1 MKFGLDQLQE
11 LVRSYLNNRY
21 QEETSIARGEEQL
34 DMKTDDKMAVKLDM
48 ELDMKISHGRARE
61 EREACARGEE
71 EVQAGPE
78 PDFQFSSKKPDDTPV
93 TWREYEAL
101 RDHLSRELR
110 VTTETF
116 DTEIQGVNLKIRTM
130 VQQQPQHP
138 FDEDGSVNGDNA
150 DAAAA
155 QGMGRGV
162 GRGLPRGVNRGFV
175 EIGARRVPLQQDD
188 GLGKP
193 KFSIPRFEGGTDVEE
208 YLTWELKI
216 ERLWRLHPDYTE
228 DKKIKLASS
237 EFDGYALRW
246 WDALVQNRE
255 EDGELPIVT
264 WRTMKA
270 AMRARFVPT
279 NYLRS
284 VFDKLTQLKQ
294 GVLTVDAYYMEMEML
309 MQRARVR
316 ESLEM
321 TMQRFL
327 NGLKFNIKGIV
338 RHHKYATMNELLHHA
353 REAESQL
360 AEEAQQRGRATG
372 AGRYTPRP
380 PPSTAPSTRP
390 TDVPSSSSKPVS
402 NVSHTKKPVPA
413 ASGTGSSMST
423 ARNRDMVCHTC
434 GGKGHFKK
442 DCPNRKVMII
452 NEDNEYETGDDADPD
467 GPEDDDYDS
476 DSFDAYPSEAQT
488 IVVSQRVLNV
498 QPSASTQRCNLFQTK
513 ALVGPDK
520 ACKVIID
527 GGSCRNLASKELC
540 AKLKLK
546 YLPHPHPYYI
556 QWLSNNGEMKVS
568 HMVRVDF
575 EIGPYK
581 DSIDFDVVPMT
592 EFGDVFPEEV
602 PAGLPPLRGIEHQID
617 LIPGASLPNRAPYRT
632 NPEETKEIQKQVQ
645 ALLDKGYIRISLSP
659 CAVPVILVPKK
670 DGTWRMCVD
679 CRAINNITIRY
690 RHPIPRLEDMLDE
703 LSGAA
708 VFSKIDLRSG
718 YHQIRMKEGDEWK
731 TAFKTKFG
739 LYEWLVMPFG
749 LTNAPST
756 FMRLMNHVLRE
767 FIGKFVVVYFD
778 DILIYSRNE
787 SDHTIHIRHVLQV
800 LRDNKLYGNLEK
812 CTFCKDKVIF
822 LGYVVSQHGVE
833 VDESKIEAI
842 QNWPTPMNVSQV
854 RSFHGLAGFYRR
866 FVPNFSTIAAPLNDL
881 TKKGVVFEWGAAQD
895 HAFDELKRL
904 LTSAPLLALP
914 DFNKQ
919 FEIECDAS
927 GIGIGGVLMQEGRP
941 IAYFSEKLS
950 GAKLNY
956 PIYDKELYAL
966 IRVLEVWQH
975 YLWPKEFIIH
985 SDHEALK
992 YLKAQST
999 LHKRLAKWVEF
1010 IESFPY
1016 IIKHKK
1022 GKDNIVA
1029 DALSRKNMLLTQLDV
1044 KIPGLEILCDL
1055 YATDHDFAEPYRLC
1069 ALGKAWEKYHIHD
1082 GFLFRA
1088 NKLCV
1093 PESSV
1098 RLLLLQE
1105 SHAGGL
1111 MGHFGRE
1118 KTLLMLADHFYWP
1131 KMRRDVDRYVKRC
1144 ITCNKSKSK
1153 LKPHGL
1159 YTPLP
1164 APTTPWE
1171 DISMDF
1177 VLGLPRTKRG
1187 HDSIFVVV
1195 DRFSKMSHFIA
1206 CHKSDDASHIAN
1218 LFFRE
1223 IVRLHGVPKTIVSDR
1238 DVKFMSYFW
1247 KTLWRKLGTKLLFST
1262 TCHPQTDGQTEVVN
1276 RTLSQLLR
1284 SMIKKNLKEW
1294 EECLPHVEF
1303 AYNRAVHSTTE
1314 LCPFEVVY
1322 GFKPITPLDLLPL
1335 PIHERVNMEASKRAD
1350 FVKKIHVKT
1359 KELIEKKGKSNAAR
1373 KNMKR
1378 KEMLF
1383 KPGDLVWV
1391 HFRKDRFPQL
1401 RKSKL
1406 KPRGAGPYKVL
1417 AKINDNAYSID
1428 LPEDEFGVSNSFNV
1442 ADLTPYDGE
1451 DLGAGRG
1458 RRSIYSKSKQYFASK
1473 LATSTPTTS
1482 VKPSASSTP
1491 SKQPSI
1497 QSRMKQTVSST
1508 ASSKASTGPS
1518 NVTCFKCG
1526 TQGHKSFE
1534 CKNTKVMI
1542 TMENGDIETL
1552 SEGEYEA
1559 LVQAA
1564 VANEEDYDEE
1574 SGEDPLL
1581 CTHDPSPSLVVT
1593 RVLTT
1598 QPQAMEDQRCNIF
1611 QTRAGIGGKSIK
1623 VIIDGGSCHNLASTE
1638 LCEKLNLTLR
1648 KHPHPYHVQ
1657 WLSDK
1662 GNVKIQH
1669 TVTVNFKIGPYEDTV
1684 ECDVVPMTVC
1694 HMLLGRPWQFDKKA
1708 IHDGFSNAY
1717 TFKVKDKKFELRP
1730 MTPSQI
1736 IADNAKAL
1744 ARAQHHIHHSELRGE
1759 GATHQKES
1767 ERHHPHMSER
1777 KSVLLTTKSEWREEF
1792 QDVFPDELPH
1802 GLPPLRGI
1810 EHRID
1815 LIPGA
1820 PLPNRAAYR
1829 TNPEDTKEIQR
1840 QIQDLLAKGY
1850 VRESLSPCAVP
1861 VILVPKPDE
1870 TQRMCM
1876 DCRPINAITV
1886 RYRHPIPRLDDML
1899 DELSGAT
1906 IFSKIDLRSGYH
1918 QIRMAIGDEW
1928 KTAFKTKLGLYEWLV
1943 MPFGL
1948 SNAPSTFMRLMN
1960 HILRPLIGK
1969 SVVVYF
1975 DDILIYSKNLEDH
1988 VQHVREVLCIL
1999 RHEKL
2004 FANLP
2009 KCHFAQNKLVF
2020 LGFVVSANGIEV
2032 DSSKVEAIHNW
2043 PTPTNVGQVRS
2054 FHGLAGFYRRFVKD
2068 FSTIACPLNELTK
2081 KNVPFV
2087 WGKAQQKAF
2096 DELKKRLTEAPL
2108 LALPDFA
2115 KTFEIECDASG
2126 LGIGGVLMQNG
2137 KPVAYYSEKLDGARL
2152 NYPIY
2157 DKELYALY
2165 LKSQHNLNKRH
2176 AKWVEFIESFP
2187 YVIKYKKGKENVV
2200 ADALS
2205 RKITLLLTRL
2215 EFHIL
2220 GLEEIK
2226 ELYPSDVFFGPIFAK
2241 CSVDHGFDDFYLH
2254 DGYLFKANKICI
2266 PESSLRKLLLQES
2279 HGGGLMGHF
2288 GREKTYAMLS
2298 THYYWPRMYRDVER
2312 LCRRCTTCLQ
2322 AKSTSNPYG
2331 LYMPLPIPYAPWSDI
2346 SMDFVLG
2353 LPRTKHGHDSIFV
2366 VVDRF
2371 SKMAHFIPCHKSD
2384 DASHIASLFFREVVR
2399 LHGIPASIVSD
2410 RDVKFMSYLWKS
2422 LMAKFGVKLLFSSSS
2437 HPQTDGQT
2445 EVVNRSL
2452 STLLRTLVKT
2462 NLKSWEDCLP
2472 HAEFAYNRAKHSTTA
2487 RSPFMVVYGF
2497 EPPTA
2502 LDILPL
2508 PLHER
2513 TNMDFDERTTA
2524 IKKLHEETRATIQE
2538 HVLRQANRLN
2548 AKKKERVFEEGDLV
2562 WIHLRKERFPQER
2575 NSKLKP
2581 RGDGP
2586 FKVLKRI
2593 NNNAYVIDIPTSK
2606 YKAHQDPGE
2615 DETPWPREG
2624 EEQQDLEMNMEPK
2637 PTSPEER
2644 QGRKGRWPVQDPV
2657 RPAPRPDAP
2666 VTGPV
2671 NRAQTGQ
2678 APSYRTTTGPR
2689 TGFLAEA
2696 RLATGRPD
2704 P

>member
-1 MKFGLDQLQE
+1 MQFSLLGRGKDKIVGVDNMGLGIFYDDDSHTVRPLPTMAPPESWRTLSVAVDGVGAKDHGSVYVIDADPLQDLPGQPVHQLMHVHDEENWAWHSLPPPPYAHAPGSCKDGGSRTEITSCHAVAVPSKSTATTPSSGCPPRAVASWLDRARHVWTKAGGGCCLPGTSPRCTGAQPGSGSRPRTAATCAGPTWTPPPTRTGHRRRTMCGRDLRCPRGTTSSSH
-11 LVRSYLNNRY
+11 LVYLGGGRFCVAKVFDEDEDKCFAMFTGVAWSWRASTY
-21 QEETSIARGEEQL
+21 EEETSIARGEEQL
-34 DMKTDDKMAVKLDM
+34 DVKMDVKLDM

-78 PDFQFSSKKPDDTPV
+78 PD
-93 TWREYEAL
+93 
-101 RDHLSRELR
+101 
-110 VTTETF
+110 
-116 DTEIQGVNLKIRTM
+116 
-130 VQQQPQHP
+130 
-138 FDEDGSVNGDNA
+138 DEDPELEDDAHNA
-150 DAAAA
+150 RGAPR
-155 QGMGRGV
+155 GHRPRGWVPLGRNGRG
-162 GRGLPRGVNRGFV
+162 
-175 EIGARRVPLQQDD
+175 QDEED
-188 GLGKP
+188 GLD
-193 KFSIPRFEGGTDVEE
+193 R
-208 YLTWELKI
+208 
-216 ERLWRLHPDYTE
+216 
-228 DKKIKLASS
+228 KIKLASS

-246 WDALVQNRE
+246 WDSLVRNLD
-255 EDGELPIVT
+255 EDGAQPIRT
-264 WRTMKA
+264 WRAMKE
-270 AMRARFVPT
+270 AMTSRFVPT
-279 NYLRS
+279 NYMRNI
-284 VFDKLTQLKQ
+284 FDKLTLLRQ
-294 GVLTVDAYYMEMEML
+294 GVKTVDEYYMEMEML
-309 MQRARVR
+309 MQRGRVR

-327 NGLKFNIKGIV
+327 NGLKYDVKGIV
-338 RHHKYATMNELLHHA
+338 RHYTYTNMNQLLHHA

-360 AEEAQQRGRATG
+360 AEEAKVKGRATG
-372 AGRYTPRP
+372 AGRFTPRA
-380 PPSTAPSTRP
+380 PSTAPAPSTRSAP
-390 TDVPSSSSKPVS
+390 YSTPPSKPVS
-402 NVSHTKKPVPA
+402 NVSNAKKSESA
-413 ASGTGSSMST
+413 ASTSGSGAST
-423 ARNRDMVCHTC
+423 TRNRDMLCHTC
-434 GGKGHFKK
+434 GGKGHFKR
-442 DCPNRKVMII
+442 DCPNRKVMFI
-452 NEDNEYETGDDADPD
+452 NEDNEYETGDDADPNAPD
-467 GPEDDDYDS
+467 NDDYDT
-476 DSFDAYPSEAQT
+476 DGEDAYPSDART
-488 IVVSQRVLNV
+488 IVVSQRALNV
-498 QPSASTQRCNLFQTK
+498 LPSASTQRCNLFQTK

-540 AKLKLK
+540 TKLKLK

-556 QWLSNNGEMKVS
+556 QWLSDNGEMKVN
-568 HMVRVDF
+568 HMVRVEF
-575 EIGPYK
+575 AIGPYK
-581 DSIDFDVVPMT
+581 DCIDFDVVPMT

-822 LGYVVSQHGVE
+822 LGYVVSKHGVE
-833 VDESKIEAI
+833 VDVSKIEAI

-1131 KMRRDVDRYVKRC
+1131 KMRRDVDRYVRRC

-1238 DVKFMSYFW
+1238 DMKFMSYFW

-1350 FVKKIHVKT
+1350 YVKKIHEKT

-1373 KNMKR
+1373 MNKKR

-1391 HFRKDRFPQL
+1391 HFRKDRFPKL

-1406 KPRGAGPYKVL
+1406 KPRGDGPYKVL

-1442 ADLTPYDGE
+1442 G
-1451 DLGAGRG
+1451 
-1458 RRSIYSKSKQYFASK
+1458 
-1473 LATSTPTTS
+1473 
-1482 VKPSASSTP
+1482 
-1491 SKQPSI
+1491 
-1497 QSRMKQTVSST
+1497 
-1508 ASSKASTGPS
+1508 
-1518 NVTCFKCG
+1518 
-1526 TQGHKSFE
+1526 
-1534 CKNTKVMI
+1534 
-1542 TMENGDIETL
+1542 GD
-1552 SEGEYEA
+1552 
-1559 LVQAA
+1559 
-1564 VANEEDYDEE
+1564 DE
-1574 SGEDPLL
+1574 
-1581 CTHDPSPSLVVT
+1581 
-1593 RVLTT
+1593 
-1598 QPQAMEDQRCNIF
+1598 
-1611 QTRAGIGGKSIK
+1611 
-1623 VIIDGGSCHNLASTE
+1623 
-1638 LCEKLNLTLR
+1638 
-1648 KHPHPYHVQ
+1648 
-1657 WLSDK
+1657 
-1662 GNVKIQH
+1662 
-1669 TVTVNFKIGPYEDTV
+1669 
-1684 ECDVVPMTVC
+1684 
-1694 HMLLGRPWQFDKKA
+1694 
-1708 IHDGFSNAY
+1708 
-1717 TFKVKDKKFELRP
+1717 
-1730 MTPSQI
+1730 
-1736 IADNAKAL
+1736 
-1744 ARAQHHIHHSELRGE
+1744 
-1759 GATHQKES
+1759 
-1767 ERHHPHMSER
+1767 
-1777 KSVLLTTKSEWREEF
+1777 
-1792 QDVFPDELPH
+1792 
-1802 GLPPLRGI
+1802 
-1810 EHRID
+1810 
-1815 LIPGA
+1815 
-1820 PLPNRAAYR
+1820 
-1829 TNPEDTKEIQR
+1829 
-1840 QIQDLLAKGY
+1840 
-1850 VRESLSPCAVP
+1850 
-1861 VILVPKPDE
+1861 
-1870 TQRMCM
+1870 
-1876 DCRPINAITV
+1876 
-1886 RYRHPIPRLDDML
+1886 
-1899 DELSGAT
+1899 
-1906 IFSKIDLRSGYH
+1906 
-1918 QIRMAIGDEW
+1918 
-1928 KTAFKTKLGLYEWLV
+1928 
-1943 MPFGL
+1943 
-1948 SNAPSTFMRLMN
+1948 
-1960 HILRPLIGK
+1960 
-1969 SVVVYF
+1969 
-1975 DDILIYSKNLEDH
+1975 
-1988 VQHVREVLCIL
+1988 
-1999 RHEKL
+1999 
-2004 FANLP
+2004 
-2009 KCHFAQNKLVF
+2009 
-2020 LGFVVSANGIEV
+2020 
-2032 DSSKVEAIHNW
+2032 
-2043 PTPTNVGQVRS
+2043 
-2054 FHGLAGFYRRFVKD
+2054 
-2068 FSTIACPLNELTK
+2068 
-2081 KNVPFV
+2081 
-2087 WGKAQQKAF
+2087 
-2096 DELKKRLTEAPL
+2096 
-2108 LALPDFA
+2108 
-2115 KTFEIECDASG
+2115 
-2126 LGIGGVLMQNG
+2126 
-2137 KPVAYYSEKLDGARL
+2137 
-2152 NYPIY
+2152 
-2157 DKELYALY
+2157 
-2165 LKSQHNLNKRH
+2165 
-2176 AKWVEFIESFP
+2176 
-2187 YVIKYKKGKENVV
+2187 
-2200 ADALS
+2200 
-2205 RKITLLLTRL
+2205 
-2215 EFHIL
+2215 
-2220 GLEEIK
+2220 
-2226 ELYPSDVFFGPIFAK
+2226 
-2241 CSVDHGFDDFYLH
+2241 
-2254 DGYLFKANKICI
+2254 
-2266 PESSLRKLLLQES
+2266 
-2279 HGGGLMGHF
+2279 
-2288 GREKTYAMLS
+2288 
-2298 THYYWPRMYRDVER
+2298 
-2312 LCRRCTTCLQ
+2312 
-2322 AKSTSNPYG
+2322 
-2331 LYMPLPIPYAPWSDI
+2331 
-2346 SMDFVLG
+2346 
-2353 LPRTKHGHDSIFV
+2353 
-2366 VVDRF
+2366 
-2371 SKMAHFIPCHKSD
+2371 
-2384 DASHIASLFFREVVR
+2384 
-2399 LHGIPASIVSD
+2399 
-2410 RDVKFMSYLWKS
+2410 
-2422 LMAKFGVKLLFSSSS
+2422 
-2437 HPQTDGQT
+2437 
-2445 EVVNRSL
+2445 
-2452 STLLRTLVKT
+2452 
-2462 NLKSWEDCLP
+2462 
-2472 HAEFAYNRAKHSTTA
+2472 
-2487 RSPFMVVYGF
+2487 
-2497 EPPTA
+2497 
-2502 LDILPL
+2502 
-2508 PLHER
+2508 
-2513 TNMDFDERTTA
+2513 
-2524 IKKLHEETRATIQE
+2524 
-2538 HVLRQANRLN
+2538 
-2548 AKKKERVFEEGDLV
+2548 
-2562 WIHLRKERFPQER
+2562 
-2575 NSKLKP
+2575 
-2581 RGDGP
+2581 
-2586 FKVLKRI
+2586 
-2593 NNNAYVIDIPTSK
+2593 DIPTSLL
-2606 YKAHQDPGE
+2606 PPSLPTE
-2615 DETPWPREG
+2615 DEPAVKLKSNEVRIGPMTRARAKLLKQQVNLYEEETSIARG
-2624 EEQQDLEMNMEPK
+2624 EEQLDVKMDVKLDMELDMK
-2637 PTSPEER
+2637 ISHGRAREER
-2644 QGRKGRWPVQDPV
+2644 EACARGEEEVQAGPE
-2657 RPAPRPDAP
+2657 PGQ
-2666 VTGPV
+2666 TGP
-2671 NRAQTGQ
+2671 QTGQ
-2678 APSYRTTTGPR
+2678 PGSWPGRPVANRTTTGGSPSYRTETGNFAVFRSTARLTGPL
-2689 TGFLAEA
+2689 TGQP
-2696 RLATGRPD
+2696 GPQ
-2704 P
+2704 PG

>member
-1 MKFGLDQLQE
+1 MMIKMKVMEDHLLLNNKETTMKMLKVHNLNLNNAKLMVKQDHLLDVDKIFRIHNFSEAKKVAMASLEFEGYANVWWEEVNKKREKEDLAPIDTWEEMQEVMHTRFVPTHHKRDLFNKLTQLKQSYKSVEEYYKEMHMTMMSANVDEREEQTMARFLNGLNIPVKRIVEFLPYKNMVELLHQATRAERQVREDLASAKTKTFFAARNAMNASSSIKNTSALASKDPPKQARSAIKTTSFKPEQSTMSSKASTGSSNITCFKCGAQGHKSFECKNTRVMITRDDGDVEYLSEGEYEALVQAATSHEDDDLEDQEQVLCVHDASPSLVVTKVLTTHALPNEDQRCNIFQTRAGINGKSIKVIIDGGSCHNLASTE
-11 LVRSYLNNRY
+11 LCTKLNLPLRKHPHPYHVQWLSDNGNVKIQHTVTISFKIGAYEDTVDCDVVPMTVCHMLLGRPWQYDKKANHDGYTNAYSFKVNDKTYILRPMTPSQVIADNAKALARAKEATITSELRGERVIHQKESERQKPYVSEMKSVLLATKSEMREVHHNPSTTLHYVLICKGPSEETNDLTNIPSSLLSLLKEFQDVFPDELPHGLPPLRGIEHRIDLIPGAPLPNRAAYRTNPEDTKEIQRQIQDLLAKGEIVRLHGVPRSIVSDRDVKFMSYLW
-21 QEETSIARGEEQL
+21 
-34 DMKTDDKMAVKLDM
+34 KTLMAKFNVKL
-48 ELDMKISHGRARE
+48 L
-61 EREACARGEE
+61 
-71 EVQAGPE
+71 
-78 PDFQFSSKKPDDTPV
+78 FSSSSHPQTDGQTEVVNRSLSTLLRVLVKKNLKAWEDCIPHAEFAYNRAKHSTTMRSPFMVVYGFEPPTAIDLLPLPLHEQVNMDIDKRAQYMKKLHEDTRATIEQQVLRQATRLNLKKKARIFNEGDLVWIHLRKDRFPQERNSKLKPRGDGPFKVLKRINDNAYVIDIPTSKYLKKDPSTPV
-93 TWREYEAL
+93 TWMEYEAL
-101 RDHLSRELR
+101 RDHLTRELR

-116 DTEIQGVNLKIRTM
+116 DTEIQGVNLKVDEATTAINTVQTSMTTLQASMNTLTQAVHDIRTM
-130 VQQQPQHP
+130 VQQQPQQP
-138 FDEDGSVNGDNA
+138 LDEDGSVNGDNA
-150 DAAAA
+150 DAAA

-162 GRGLPRGVNRGFV
+162 GRGLPRGVNRGYV
-175 EIGARRVPLQQDD
+175 ELGARRVPPQPQDD

-193 KFSIPRFEGGTDVEE
+193 KFSIPRFE
-208 YLTWELKI
+208 
-216 ERLWRLHPDYTE
+216 DYTE
-228 DKKIKLASS
+228 DRKIKLASS

-246 WDALVQNRE
+246 WDGLVRARE
-255 EDGELPIVT
+255 EDGELPIIT

-294 GVLTVDAYYMEMEML
+294 GVMTVDAYYMEMEML

-321 TMQRFL
+321 TLQRFL

-338 RHHKYATMNELLHHA
+338 RHHSYTTMNELLHHA

-402 NVSHTKKPVPA
+402 NVSNTKRPVPA

-467 GPEDDDYDS
+467 APEDDDYDS

-592 EFGDVFPEEV
+592 VCHLLLGRPWLYDRSVQHNGRANTYHLEFKGKKINLQPMSPQQIVNESRQKIEVNLEDASLDRRENCNTVSDITKSERVNSLVLLATKEDMREFSEDPTAMPLVLMYKGEVLVSNDMTPISLGVSNVLQEFSDVFPEEV

-659 CAVPVILVPKK
+659 CVVPVILVPKK

-703 LSGAA
+703 LSGAV

-756 FMRLMNHVLRE
+756 FMRLMNHVLRD

-800 LRDNKLYGNLEK
+800 LRDNQLYGNLEK

-822 LGYVVSQHGVE
+822 LGYVVSKHGVE

-966 IRVLEVWQH
+966 IRVLE
-975 YLWPKEFIIH
+975 
-985 SDHEALK
+985 
-992 YLKAQST
+992 
-999 LHKRLAKWVEF
+999 
-1010 IESFPY
+1010 
-1016 IIKHKK
+1016 
-1022 GKDNIVA
+1022 
-1029 DALSRKNMLLTQLDV
+1029 
-1044 KIPGLEILCDL
+1044 
-1055 YATDHDFAEPYRLC
+1055 
-1069 ALGKAWEKYHIHD
+1069 
-1082 GFLFRA
+1082 
-1088 NKLCV
+1088 
-1093 PESSV
+1093 
-1098 RLLLLQE
+1098 E

-1373 KNMKR
+1373 KNKKR

-1391 HFRKDRFPQL
+1391 HFRKDRFPKL

-1406 KPRGAGPYKVL
+1406 LPRGAGPYKVL

-1451 DLGAGRG
+1451 DLGA
-1458 RRSIYSKSKQYFASK
+1458 
-1473 LATSTPTTS
+1473 
-1482 VKPSASSTP
+1482 
-1491 SKQPSI
+1491 
-1497 QSRMKQTVSST
+1497 
-1508 ASSKASTGPS
+1508 
-1518 NVTCFKCG
+1518 
-1526 TQGHKSFE
+1526 
-1534 CKNTKVMI
+1534 
-1542 TMENGDIETL
+1542 
-1552 SEGEYEA
+1552 YE
-1559 LVQAA
+1559 
-1564 VANEEDYDEE
+1564 EE
-1574 SGEDPLL
+1574 S
-1581 CTHDPSPSLVVT
+1581 
-1593 RVLTT
+1593 R
-1598 QPQAMEDQRCNIF
+1598 
-1611 QTRAGIGGKSIK
+1611 
-1623 VIIDGGSCHNLASTE
+1623 
-1638 LCEKLNLTLR
+1638 
-1648 KHPHPYHVQ
+1648 
-1657 WLSDK
+1657 
-1662 GNVKIQH
+1662 
-1669 TVTVNFKIGPYEDTV
+1669 
-1684 ECDVVPMTVC
+1684 
-1694 HMLLGRPWQFDKKA
+1694 
-1708 IHDGFSNAY
+1708 
-1717 TFKVKDKKFELRP
+1717 
-1730 MTPSQI
+1730 
-1736 IADNAKAL
+1736 IA
-1744 ARAQHHIHHSELRGE
+1744 RG
-1759 GATHQKES
+1759 
-1767 ERHHPHMSER
+1767 
-1777 KSVLLTTKSEWREEF
+1777 
-1792 QDVFPDELPH
+1792 
-1802 GLPPLRGI
+1802 
-1810 EHRID
+1810 
-1815 LIPGA
+1815 
-1820 PLPNRAAYR
+1820 
-1829 TNPEDTKEIQR
+1829 
-1840 QIQDLLAKGY
+1840 
-1850 VRESLSPCAVP
+1850 
-1861 VILVPKPDE
+1861 
-1870 TQRMCM
+1870 
-1876 DCRPINAITV
+1876 
-1886 RYRHPIPRLDDML
+1886 
-1899 DELSGAT
+1899 
-1906 IFSKIDLRSGYH
+1906 
-1918 QIRMAIGDEW
+1918 
-1928 KTAFKTKLGLYEWLV
+1928 
-1943 MPFGL
+1943 
-1948 SNAPSTFMRLMN
+1948 
-1960 HILRPLIGK
+1960 
-1969 SVVVYF
+1969 
-1975 DDILIYSKNLEDH
+1975 
-1988 VQHVREVLCIL
+1988 
-1999 RHEKL
+1999 
-2004 FANLP
+2004 
-2009 KCHFAQNKLVF
+2009 
-2020 LGFVVSANGIEV
+2020 
-2032 DSSKVEAIHNW
+2032 
-2043 PTPTNVGQVRS
+2043 
-2054 FHGLAGFYRRFVKD
+2054 
-2068 FSTIACPLNELTK
+2068 
-2081 KNVPFV
+2081 
-2087 WGKAQQKAF
+2087 
-2096 DELKKRLTEAPL
+2096 
-2108 LALPDFA
+2108 
-2115 KTFEIECDASG
+2115 
-2126 LGIGGVLMQNG
+2126 
-2137 KPVAYYSEKLDGARL
+2137 
-2152 NYPIY
+2152 
-2157 DKELYALY
+2157 
-2165 LKSQHNLNKRH
+2165 
-2176 AKWVEFIESFP
+2176 
-2187 YVIKYKKGKENVV
+2187 
-2200 ADALS
+2200 
-2205 RKITLLLTRL
+2205 
-2215 EFHIL
+2215 
-2220 GLEEIK
+2220 
-2226 ELYPSDVFFGPIFAK
+2226 
-2241 CSVDHGFDDFYLH
+2241 
-2254 DGYLFKANKICI
+2254 
-2266 PESSLRKLLLQES
+2266 
-2279 HGGGLMGHF
+2279 
-2288 GREKTYAMLS
+2288 
-2298 THYYWPRMYRDVER
+2298 
-2312 LCRRCTTCLQ
+2312 
-2322 AKSTSNPYG
+2322 
-2331 LYMPLPIPYAPWSDI
+2331 
-2346 SMDFVLG
+2346 
-2353 LPRTKHGHDSIFV
+2353 
-2366 VVDRF
+2366 
-2371 SKMAHFIPCHKSD
+2371 
-2384 DASHIASLFFREVVR
+2384 
-2399 LHGIPASIVSD
+2399 
-2410 RDVKFMSYLWKS
+2410 
-2422 LMAKFGVKLLFSSSS
+2422 
-2437 HPQTDGQT
+2437 
-2445 EVVNRSL
+2445 
-2452 STLLRTLVKT
+2452 
-2462 NLKSWEDCLP
+2462 
-2472 HAEFAYNRAKHSTTA
+2472 
-2487 RSPFMVVYGF
+2487 
-2497 EPPTA
+2497 
-2502 LDILPL
+2502 
-2508 PLHER
+2508 
-2513 TNMDFDERTTA
+2513 
-2524 IKKLHEETRATIQE
+2524 
-2538 HVLRQANRLN
+2538 
-2548 AKKKERVFEEGDLV
+2548 
-2562 WIHLRKERFPQER
+2562 
-2575 NSKLKP
+2575 
-2581 RGDGP
+2581 
-2586 FKVLKRI
+2586 
-2593 NNNAYVIDIPTSK
+2593 
-2606 YKAHQDPGE
+2606 
-2615 DETPWPREG
+2615 G
-2624 EEQQDLEMNMEPK
+2624 EEQLDQKMDVKLDIELDMK
-2637 PTSPEER
+2637 TSHGRAREER
-2644 QGRKGRWPVQDPV
+2644 EACARGEDVVQAGARSGPTGRAAGQPD
-2657 RPAPRPDAP
+2657 PRPGP
-2666 VTGPV
+2666 TGSCAGHARSKPALAFV
-2671 NRAQTGQ
+2671 PTG
-2678 APSYRTTTGPR
+2678 
-2689 TGFLAEA
+2689 
-2696 RLATGRPD
+2696 
-2704 P
+2704 